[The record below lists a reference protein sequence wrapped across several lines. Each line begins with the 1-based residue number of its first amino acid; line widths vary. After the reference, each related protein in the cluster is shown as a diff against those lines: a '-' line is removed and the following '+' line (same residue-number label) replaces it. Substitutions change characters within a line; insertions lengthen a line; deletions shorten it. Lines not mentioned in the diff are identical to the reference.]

1 MKGSAVMTGI
11 AKKLLLLIMIYALV
25 ITAGG
30 CLRAPQI
37 SKSASADNF
46 IKYEKA
52 IRAIAKKHD
61 LAIEEL
67 EPVLYDGYDASRV
80 SKEFSLSGGKGMHIY
95 ISLSNDALD
104 MEPEGEETFYIS
116 YTLPFAEDYDLYL
129 FTELINA
136 VSGET
141 VTTDFCRDFLR
152 GLEIDLSPPRVRY
165 TIIFKSKPL
174 DFGEH
179 WIISYDLSG
188 SDYSE
193 SYRQDLTFTGLTK
206 AGF

>member
-1 MKGSAVMTGI
+1 MTAI
-11 AKKLLLLIMIYALV
+11 AKKLLLLILLCALV

-37 SKSASADNF
+37 PKSASEENF
-46 IKYEKA
+46 SMYEKS
-52 IRAIAKKHD
+52 IRDIAKKHD
-61 LAIEEL
+61 LAIDEL

-95 ISLSNDALD
+95 ISFSNDALD
-104 MEPEGEETFYIS
+104 GEPEGEETFYIA

-141 VTTDFCRDFLR
+141 VTTNFCRDFLR

-165 TIIFKSKPL
+165 TIISKSKPL
-174 DFGEH
+174 DWDGH

-193 SYRQDLTFTGLTK
+193 SYRQDLTFKGLTK

>member
-1 MKGSAVMTGI
+1 MTGI
-11 AKKLLLLIMIYALV
+11 FKKILLFVLLCALV

-37 SKSASADNF
+37 PKSDSEENF
-46 IKYEKA
+46 SMYEKS
-52 IRAIAKKHD
+52 IRDIAKKYD
-61 LAIEEL
+61 LAIDEL

-104 MEPEGEETFYIS
+104 GEPEGEETFLIS
-116 YTLPFAEDYDLYL
+116 YTLRFPEEYDLDL
-129 FTELINA
+129 FTELVNA
-136 VSGET
+136 VSGEP
-141 VTTDFCRDFLR
+141 VTKDYCNEFLR
-152 GLEIDLSPPRVRY
+152 HLEIDLSV
-165 TIIFKSKPL
+165 THDTGTLISESKPL
-174 DFGEH
+174 DWDGH
-179 WIISYDLSG
+179 WIMSYDLIG
-188 SDYSE
+188 SVYSE

>member
-1 MKGSAVMTGI
+1 MTGI
-11 AKKLLLLIMIYALV
+11 LKKVLLFVLLCALV

-30 CLRAPQI
+30 CLRVPQI
-37 SKSASADNF
+37 PKIDSKENF
-46 IKYEKA
+46 SMYEKS
-52 IRAIAKKHD
+52 IRDIAKKHD

-104 MEPEGEETFYIS
+104 GEPEGEENFYIS

-152 GLEIDLSPPRVRY
+152 GLEIDLSPPRVRH
-165 TIIFKSKPL
+165 TIISKSKPL
-174 DFGEH
+174 DWEEH
-179 WIISYDLSG
+179 WVISYDLSG

>member
-1 MKGSAVMTGI
+1 MTAI
-11 AKKLLLLIMIYALV
+11 AKKLLLLILLCALV

-37 SKSASADNF
+37 PKSDSEENF
-46 IKYEKA
+46 SMYEKS
-52 IRAIAKKHD
+52 IRDIAKKYD
-61 LAIEEL
+61 LAIDEL

-95 ISLSNDALD
+95 ISFSNDALD
-104 MEPEGEETFYIS
+104 GESEGEETFYIS

-141 VTTDFCRDFLR
+141 VTTSFCRDFLR

-165 TIIFKSKPL
+165 TIIDKSKPL

-179 WIISYDLSG
+179 WVISYTLRDPGFSGAYSQELS
-188 SDYSE
+188 
-193 SYRQDLTFTGLTK
+193 LTGLTK